1 MIIASTGAY
10 EEMQRGLELET
21 RPTTVPP
28 QAQNGLAIVSGTDFL
43 RASLCP
49 DFRACVV
56 VQAVCRLLESLRARV
71 WKIVWRV
78 ESLVLESLVLE
89 SESESVGDNL
99 EIRESNTWES
109 ASESADGTYI

>member
-1 MIIASTGAY
+1 M
-10 EEMQRGLELET
+10 
-21 RPTTVPP
+21 
-28 QAQNGLAIVSGTDFL
+28 
-43 RASLCP
+43 
-49 DFRACVV
+49 
-56 VQAVCRLLESLRARV
+56 

-109 ASESADGTYI
+109 ASESADGTYICSLD